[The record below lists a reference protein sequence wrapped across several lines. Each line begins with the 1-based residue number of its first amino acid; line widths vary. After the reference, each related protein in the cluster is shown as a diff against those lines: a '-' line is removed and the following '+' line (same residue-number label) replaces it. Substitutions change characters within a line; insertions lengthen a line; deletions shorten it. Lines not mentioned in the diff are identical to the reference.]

1 MAVSIHGT
9 SGLTFNDSTTMTSGV
24 SVTKAWVRFADNS
37 GTISINATY
46 NVSSVTRNGTGD
58 YSVNFSTAMTD
69 ANACANITSGNWGAV
84 WGLVHI
90 HTISASL
97 VRFISTDPGAN
108 PSNQPIACVSV
119 FR

>member
-24 SVTKAWVRFADNS
+24 SVTKAWVRFADTGS
-37 GTISINATY
+37 TSINSSY
-46 NVSSVTRNGTGD
+46 NVSSVTRNGAGD
-58 YSVNFSTAMTD
+58 YSVNFSTAMSD
-69 ANACANITSGNWGAV
+69 ANACTNITAGNWGAV

-90 HTISASL
+90 HSITTTS
-97 VRFISTDPGAN
+97 VRFFATDPSAT
-108 PSNQPIACVSV
+108 PQQQPVACVSV